1 VSSTWIG
8 QAERVAWQRRA
19 AAELAAILDAHDDL
33 PLITWTVGPAGSV
46 LVGRVSGLFP
56 AAQARSVFTAWQKGL
71 ALEEA
76 REDQMSGGTTV
87 LHAAARG
94 RGVTVRL
101 TATVHDDEDGDL

>member
-8 QAERVAWQRRA
+8 QVERAAWQRRA

>member
-8 QAERVAWQRRA
+8 QVERAAWQRQA

-46 LVGRVSGLFP
+46 LAGRVSGLFP

>member
-1 VSSTWIG
+1 MSSMWIG
-8 QAERVAWQRRA
+8 QAERAAWQRRA
-19 AAELAAILDAHDDL
+19 ATELAVLLDAHDDL

-56 AAQARSVFTAWQKGL
+56 AAQAREVFAAWKKGL
-71 ALEEA
+71 ELGNA

-87 LHAAARG
+87 LHASARG

>member
-1 VSSTWIG
+1 MSSTWIG
-8 QAERVAWQRRA
+8 QAERAAWQRRA
-19 AAELAAILDAHDDL
+19 AAELAAILDAHDL
-33 PLITWTVGPAGSV
+33 PLITWTLGPAGSV

-56 AAQARSVFTAWQKGL
+56 AAQAREVFAAWQKGL
-71 ALEEA
+71 ALGDA
-76 REDQMSGGTTV
+76 REDQMSGGTIV

>member
-1 VSSTWIG
+1 MSSTWIG
-8 QAERVAWQRRA
+8 QAERAAWQRRA